1 MRKGRKTAVKAL
13 LCAAAVF
20 ILINVCWYVWRLT
33 KYGPCSRGMD
43 ENAFS
48 SWIVPRY
55 LYTDADGYDYSVKY
69 PGYLSFT
76 GNLCVSFPVSDNNY
90 FTDCLI
96 IWPKVSGDY
105 EYGVI
110 LSEGDESYQI
120 YIHADGSAVNPED
133 SAVVTRKQDDIHT
146 LLQKAEEMWNLPVK

>member
-1 MRKGRKTAVKAL
+1 
-13 LCAAAVF
+13 
-20 ILINVCWYVWRLT
+20 
-33 KYGPCSRGMD
+33 MD
-43 ENAFS
+43 ENSFS

-55 LYTDADGYDYSVKY
+55 LYTDAEGYDYSVKY
-69 PGYLSFT
+69 PGYLSLT
-76 GNLCVSFPVSDNNY
+76 GNLCVSFPVSDDNY